1 MAITLEK
8 KYNPKDSENHWQH
21 HWASHGTFDYDPSI
35 PRADTFVIDT
45 PPPTVSGQLH
55 MGHIFSYTQTDFIAR
70 FWRMSGKNVFYPMG
84 WDNNGLPTERRV
96 QNHFGIKC
104 DPNQPN
110 QTDFTP
116 QPVDKKCKSFK
127 SVSRHDFLKACHQL
141 TEEDQIKYKSLWQ
154 RMGLSIDWKQ
164 QYATIDERSRR
175 VSQAS
180 FCDLHA
186 KGLVHHR
193 IAPTLW
199 DTGFQ
204 TAVAQAE
211 VEDREQQGLL
221 YQIQLKSST
230 DEPIVIAT
238 TRPELLPAC
247 IAVVAHPEDER
258 YQHLFGK
265 TAITPLFHM
274 EVPIMPSEHADRE
287 KGTGILMVCTFGDFN
302 DVAFW
307 KANDLPLRQIISRS
321 GQLNPIE
328 FGSKTFP
335 SLAPNIAHQHYA
347 TLCGDYVKVAR
358 KKMVELLAVPQTS
371 LLNDGPALQGEPQ
384 PIKQMVKFYE
394 KGDYALEYIPTR
406 QWFIDILSDRDNL
419 AALADQL
426 TWKPEYMKKRYQ
438 QWVGGLNQDW
448 CISRQRYFGVPFPV
462 WYPLDAHG
470 EKCFDQAILA
480 DGKDLPVDPATDTPP
495 GYEPEQRDQP
505 NGFTADSDVMDTWAT
520 SALTPLINSHWTLD
534 EKRHEQLYP
543 ADLRPQGHEI
553 IRTWAFYTICKAW
566 MHTGQLPWHTLAISG
581 WVVNPDHSKMSKS
594 KGNTVTPDQLIEQ
607 YSADALRYWAG
618 RAKLGQDTIYDPSVF
633 TIGQKLINKLFNV
646 AKFVMNQA
654 AQLEQPPQTND
665 ITDPLDQA
673 WCRQLDIVIENATTC
688 MMSYDYA
695 SAMGS
700 IESAF
705 WTFCDD
711 LVELIKIRS
720 YDTQRA
726 NAQRSAIACLNHS
739 LSVFLRLFAPF
750 MPYITE
756 TLWQA
761 SQDKGTSIHQSAWPQ
776 TAGLHAG
783 DLPNGILSAA
793 VNIIESIRT
802 EKAKHQ
808 KSLKWPVQSLTITAN
823 HATLETIDFFIDDI
837 VSAGHVDK
845 EGIQLKSNESD
856 EMVIDVQ
863 LAAHADPA

>member
-1 MAITLEK
+1 MITLEK
-8 KYNPKDSENHWQH
+8 KYNPKNSESHWQQ
-21 HWASHGTFDYDPSI
+21 HWETNGTHDYDPKQ
-35 PRADTFVIDT
+35 PREASFVIDT

-104 DPNQPN
+104 DPAQANQA
-110 QTDFTP
+110 DFAP
-116 QPVDKKCKSFK
+116 KPVDKKNKRFQ

-141 TEEDQIKYKSLWQ
+141 TEEDQVKYKSLWQ
-154 RMGLSIDWKQ
+154 RMGLSIDWHQ
-164 QYATIDERSRR
+164 QYATIDKRSRR
-175 VSQAS
+175 ISQAS

-186 KGLVHHR
+186 KGLVQHR

-221 YQIQLKSST
+221 YEIELKSNT

-274 EVPIMPSEHADRE
+274 EVPIMPSTHADRE
-287 KGTGILMVCTFGDFN
+287 KGTGILMVCTFGDLN

-328 FGSKTFP
+328 FGSETFP
-335 SLAPNIAHQHYA
+335 SLAPNIAEQHYA

-358 KKMVELLAVPQTS
+358 RKMVELLAVPQTS

-384 PIKQMVKFYE
+384 AIKQMVKFYE

-406 QWFIDILSDRDNL
+406 QWFIDILSDQDNL
-419 AALADQL
+419 ASLGDQL
-426 TWKPEYMKKRYQ
+426 TWKPGYMKKRYQ
-438 QWVGGLNQDW
+438 QWVAGLNQDW

-462 WYPLDAHG
+462 WYPLDAKG
-470 EKCFDQAILA
+470 EKCFDQPILA

-495 GYEPEQRDQP
+495 GYEADQRDQAH
-505 NGFTADSDVMDTWAT
+505 GFTADSDVMDTWAT

-534 EKRHEQLYP
+534 EDRHQQLYP

-553 IRTWAFYTICKAW
+553 IRTWTFYTICKAW
-566 MHTGQLPWHTLAISG
+566 MHTGELPWHTLAISG

-618 RAKLGQDTIYDPSVF
+618 RAKLGQDTVYDPSVF

-646 AKFVMNQA
+646 TKFVINQA
-654 AQLEQPPQTND
+654 AQLEQPPKAND
-665 ITDPLDQA
+665 IIAPLDQA
-673 WCRQLDIVIENATTC
+673 WCRHLDALVEQATTS
-688 MMSYDYA
+688 MTAYDYA
-695 SAMGS
+695 SALNA
-700 IESAF
+700 IETAF
-705 WTFCDD
+705 WAFCDD

-720 YDTQRA
+720 YDAERPD
-726 NAQRSAIACLNHS
+726 AQRSAIACLNHS

-750 MPYITE
+750 IPHITE

-761 SQDKGTSIHQSAWPQ
+761 SQNSNTSIHRSAWPK

-783 DLPNGILSAA
+783 DLPTGILSAA
-793 VNIIESIRT
+793 VDIIESIRT

-808 KSLKWPVQSLTITAN
+808 KSLKWPVQSLTINAN
-823 HATLETIDFFIDDI
+823 SDTLKAIDLFMDDI
-837 VSAGHVDK
+837 VSAGHVEK
-845 EGIQLKSNESD
+845 EAIRLKAHESD
-856 EMVIDVQ
+856 DMVIEVQ
-863 LAAHADPA
+863 LAEHADPA